1 MRDTIATDDLTDSD
15 SFLAC
20 LDSEM
25 LMKFM
30 TSTPVMIFSSREAE
44 FPRRIGVFW

>member
-1 MRDTIATDDLTDSD
+1 MLDAIATDDLTDAD

-30 TSTPVMIFSSREAE
+30 TSTPVLIFSSREAE
-44 FPRRIGVFW
+44 FPRGIGVLW